1 MTLNPIIVIPA
12 RLAAIRLPNKPL
24 ADINGLPMIVHVWQQ
39 ALKAN
44 IGPVVVACCS
54 EEIACEIRGRGGI
67 AVLTDPDLPKGS
79 DRIYAAL
86 QGVEDQKQYNV
97 IINLQGDLPA
107 IDPEV
112 LKSVLAPLNNPDVD
126 IATVAAIIKDPSEI
140 QNPNVVKIAMCA
152 PDPITMTG
160 RALYF
165 SRCPIPANA
174 PVYYHHIGIYA
185 YRRAALEKFI
195 TLPISYLEN
204 CESLE
209 QLRSMESG
217 MRMDVAIVDAF
228 PLSIDTQEDLDKAR
242 SMMAG

>member
-1 MTLNPIIVIPA
+1 MYLNPIIVIPA
-12 RLAAIRLPNKPL
+12 RLAATRLPNKPL

-44 IGPVVVACCS
+44 IGPVVVACCG
-54 EEIACEIRGRGGI
+54 EEIAHEIRNRGGI

-86 QGVEDQKQYNV
+86 QGVEDQEQYNV
-97 IINLQGDLPA
+97 IINLQGDLPT

-126 IATVAAIIKDPSEI
+126 IATVAAVIKDPKEI

-152 PDPITMTG
+152 PDPATKTG

-185 YRRAALEKFI
+185 YRRSALEKFI
-195 TLPISYLEN
+195 TLPMSYLEN

-209 QLRSMESG
+209 QLRAMESG
-217 MRMDVAIVDAF
+217 MRMDVAVVDAF
-228 PLSIDTQEDLDKAR
+228 PLSIDTQEDLYQAR
-242 SMMAG
+242 LFMAG